1 MKYYFYFI
9 LIVFFTASCA
19 RVGSPVG
26 GSKDTIAPKFLGSN
40 IDSLRVNVPRN
51 VHQLRLD
58 FDEYIKLKDI
68 NKNLIISPPIKQ
80 ITEILPSNLATKFVL
95 IKWKDTLQE
104 NTTYSFNFGNSIQDN
119 TEGNPLP
126 YFNYA
131 FSTGDKIDNLYISG
145 VVKDPFASKKSNT
158 NGKDKNIVV
167 GLFQVKDSMNYR
179 QKPYYITKADPD
191 GYFELNY
198 LSPGKYKIVAFN
210 DENSNSVFDNG
221 KEKVAFQ
228 KEEIDLKSNVSG
240 LKFNIYDSKK
250 PLKYAEWK
258 AEPGGILLLFE
269 GNPEEV
275 KVEPKGEIIK
285 NYKVVH
291 QPKSDSVNVYFD
303 AKKENI
309 GITNSKNLKFYYQI
323 GAKKDSISLFYKY
336 DPKVLMEL
344 SNQKGN
350 LLPPKKDFEIYSNLP
365 VENILPEKFSLVSDS
380 IKQDF
385 NAEISKTNPHEI
397 LIKSNYLE
405 GKKYQLTVLKESVTS
420 YFESIAKSYQWNFVG
435 DKAENYGTFTLNL
448 INKPMHPCWIEIVD
462 ENEKVAYSKKST
474 EDTIKFSEMK
484 PGAYTVRILVDNN
497 ENGVWDTADFSSQT
511 YAEDVFMFN
520 KKLAIKPFWEI
531 VESWD
536 LNNQLPSD
544 DTIDLPETSPQNQ
557 PSVNQ
562 SEKSQKEITIPT
574 VEPQKRLNKVRPR

>member
-1 MKYYFYFI
+1 M
-9 LIVFFTASCA
+9 
-19 RVGSPVG
+19 
-26 GSKDTIAPKFLGSN
+26 
-40 IDSLRVNVPRN
+40 
-51 VHQLRLD
+51 
-58 FDEYIKLKDI
+58 
-68 NKNLIISPPIKQ
+68 
-80 ITEILPSNLATKFVL
+80 
-95 IKWKDTLQE
+95 
-104 NTTYSFNFGNSIQDN
+104 
-119 TEGNPLP
+119 
-126 YFNYA
+126 
-131 FSTGDKIDNLYISG
+131 
-145 VVKDPFASKKSNT
+145 
-158 NGKDKNIVV
+158 
-167 GLFQVKDSMNYR
+167 
-179 QKPYYITKADPD
+179 
-191 GYFELNY
+191 
-198 LSPGKYKIVAFN
+198 
-210 DENSNSVFDNG
+210 
-221 KEKVAFQ
+221 
-228 KEEIDLKSNVSG
+228 
-240 LKFNIYDSKK
+240 
-250 PLKYAEWK
+250 
-258 AEPGGILLLFE
+258 
-269 GNPEEV
+269 
-275 KVEPKGEIIK
+275 
-285 NYKVVH
+285 
-291 QPKSDSVNVYFD
+291 
-303 AKKENI
+303 
-309 GITNSKNLKFYYQI
+309 
-323 GAKKDSISLFYKY
+323 
-336 DPKVLMEL
+336 
-344 SNQKGN
+344 
-350 LLPPKKDFEIYSNLP
+350 
-365 VENILPEKFSLVSDS
+365 VSDS

-448 INKPMHPCWIEIVD
+448 INKPMHPFWIEIVD

-511 YAEDVFMFN
+511 YAEEVFMFN